1 MSCQNGQAISSE
13 DFCEECN
20 MCPISPTNSLMALK
34 SNCSHSSNHF
44 CPIYQFTSK
53 ICMDEVNVSIIDYCS
68 ADNFDGG
75 DVWMCPKANEG
86 LDFEQCYFM

>member
-1 MSCQNGQAISSE
+1 
-13 DFCEECN
+13 
-20 MCPISPTNSLMALK
+20 
-34 SNCSHSSNHF
+34 
-44 CPIYQFTSK
+44 
-53 ICMDEVNVSIIDYCS
+53 MDEVNVSIIDYCS